1 MESHITVLLKEAV
14 EALRILPDHT
24 VVDATLGSGG
34 HSREI
39 LSRLET
45 GGRYIG
51 IDADPRAIEHAQEV
65 LKGTCSMHFA
75 QGNFRAIDSIL
86 NAQGIHS
93 ADGIL
98 ADLGWRM
105 EQFSGNGKGF
115 SFQVDEPLR
124 MTFGDPSDYVFTAHD
139 IVNEWE
145 PEHIESILTGY
156 GEEKFARRIVSGILK
171 AREEG
176 PIMTTF
182 ALAKVISDSVPSF
195 YRYGKLNPATRTFQA
210 LRIAVNDELGAL
222 EEFLR
227 KSFELLTPGGHLA
240 VITFHS
246 LEDRIVKHAFLR
258 AKEEGI
264 GIPLTK
270 KPLTPHDDEI
280 KGNPRSRSAKL
291 RVFEK
296 YEHPLTKTT
305 TL

>member
-1 MESHITVLLKEAV
+1 MESHITVLLKETV

-39 LSRLET
+39 LTRLDT
-45 GGRYIG
+45 RGHYIG

-65 LKGTCSMHFA
+65 LTGTCTMHFS

-86 NAQGIHS
+86 NTQGIHS
-93 ADGIL
+93 VNGII

-115 SFQVDEPLR
+115 SFQIDEPLL

-139 IVNEWE
+139 IVNEWDG
-145 PEHIESILTGY
+145 EHIESILTGY

-171 AREEG
+171 AREAG
-176 PIMTTF
+176 PLRTTSE
-182 ALAKVISDSVPSF
+182 LVKVIQDSVPSF

-222 EEFLR
+222 EEFVE
-227 KSFELLTPGGHLA
+227 KSIQLLVPGGRLA
-240 VITFHS
+240 IISFHS
-246 LEDRIVKHAFLR
+246 LEDRIVKHAFL
-258 AKEEGI
+258 AKKEEGI
-264 GIPLTK
+264 GTPTTK
-270 KPLTPHDDEI
+270 KALTPHDDEV
-280 KGNPRSRSAKL
+280 KKNPRSRSAKL

-296 YEHPLTKTT
+296 YEHSTTETT